1 MTIQRSHESNSS
13 NTQTTNKNTIA
24 LFGEV
29 LADVFP
35 DRSVLGGA
43 PYNVARHLQVF
54 GQHPVLVS
62 RVGNDA
68 LRDELLAEMTRLG
81 MDGSGMQFD
90 VNHPTGQVIV
100 DIDENGHHFE
110 ILPDQAYD
118 HIHAGVTHLITMKI
132 QPNMVYFG
140 TLAQRSL
147 ASRLALDVFLS
158 ETKSPRFLDLNLRK
172 PWYDKHIIRRSLLRA
187 DVVKVNEEELLL
199 VADLLKLSGTPGR
212 GHGLG
217 LIEKFNLD
225 YLLVTC
231 GADGAWMLAKDGTE
245 THATGQK
252 PHGDLV
258 DTVGAGDGF
267 SAICMLGLL
276 ANWPAELMLA
286 RANAFAA
293 ALCGIRGAVP
303 DNLDFY
309 RPFFEDNT

>member
-1 MTIQRSHESNSS
+1 MTIQRGRESNLF
-13 NTQTTNKNTIA
+13 NIQAVKKNTIA

-54 GQHPVLVS
+54 GQHPVLIT
-62 RVGNDA
+62 RTGNDA
-68 LRDELLAEMTRLG
+68 LRDEFLAEMTRLG
-81 MDGSGMQFD
+81 MDDSGVQFD

-132 QPNMVYFG
+132 QPSMVYFG

-147 ASRLALDVFLS
+147 ESRLALDMFLS
-158 ETKSPRFLDLNLRK
+158 ETKSPRFLDINLRK

-187 DVVKVNEEELLL
+187 DIVKINEEELLL
-199 VADLLKLSGTPGR
+199 VSELLKLPGTCGLE
-212 GHGLG
+212 HGLG
-217 LIEKFNLD
+217 LIERFNLD

-245 THATGQK
+245 THAQGQK
-252 PHGDLV
+252 LHGSLV

-276 ANWPAELMLA
+276 ANWPAALMLA

-303 DNLDFY
+303 DNLGFY
-309 RPFFEDNT
+309 RQFLEDNQ

>member
-1 MTIQRSHESNSS
+1 MTIQRDHESNLF
-13 NTQTTNKNTIA
+13 NTQTANINTIA

-54 GQHPVLVS
+54 GQHPVLVT
-62 RVGNDA
+62 RIGNDV
-68 LRDELLAEMTRLG
+68 LRDEFLAEMTRLR
-81 MDGSGMQFD
+81 MDDLGVQVD
-90 VNHPTGQVIV
+90 VNRPTGQVIV
-100 DIDENGHHFE
+100 DIDERGHHFE
-110 ILPDQAYD
+110 IMPDQAYD

-147 ASRLALDVFLS
+147 ESRLALDVFLS

-187 DVVKVNEEELLL
+187 DIVKVNEEELLL
-199 VADLLKLSGTPGR
+199 VADLLKIPGTLGR

-217 LIEKFNLD
+217 LIERFNLN

-245 THATGQK
+245 THAPGQK
-252 PHGDLV
+252 LHGNFV

-276 ANWPAELMLA
+276 ANWPAELMLN

-293 ALCGIRGAVP
+293 ALCCVRGAVP

-309 RPFFEDNT
+309 RPFFENNT